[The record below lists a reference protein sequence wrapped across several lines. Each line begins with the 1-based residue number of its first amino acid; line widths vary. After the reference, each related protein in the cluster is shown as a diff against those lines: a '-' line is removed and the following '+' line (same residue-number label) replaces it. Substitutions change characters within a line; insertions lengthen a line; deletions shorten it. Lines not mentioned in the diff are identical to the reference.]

1 MEEIKI
7 PKINKRR
14 VTTLYIVAI
23 ISLLIAFFV
32 FYLFFVDNVIMQNVE
47 AIANFFGAINPNN
60 GAFPISG
67 EMQLLTEI
75 CGRNILTLLGL
86 GGLVGVEGAV
96 NNIFTVNFNGDIT
109 TLGFQIAA
117 WVVTLVFVILF
128 IIQII
133 LFPVKRRGS
142 YLFHTF
148 FGIIATY
155 IILCMLS
162 SLSYLFVTDASSFLY
177 SGAAENYAYLET
189 YTFVG
194 ISVPEGLTSA
204 EFAAYWVS
212 KVVTLVGGIFAAI
225 FVLCSFMIAFHITTI
240 ARKVPSAR
248 KIQKLTYERRRKE
261 EILRATDPYSG
272 KLLTEPDNIPVGVPL
287 ADGTV
292 VATSKRGAKLAKK
305 DGLIPISYK
314 EAQRRA
320 QYRKDVLG
328 IKGDTITSTQD
339 KPINGAVNG
348 TPYIV
353 QYFYNGEQKD
363 PTNKQENVEN
373 KATDNVKVEKPLTKE
388 DIKKVFQELL
398 EEQKASQVQQP
409 ADTPKEEAK
418 PASTEEKKDNVV
430 TVNGVPY
437 IPVPIYLGANGSL
450 NNQNNQE
457 TSKEELVNLA
467 LEELDKEFDLVDYE
481 DIKNFISSEIERVT
495 TETVKTFEKQ
505 REETEKARKTVTTEE
520 ATLDDEVP
528 AKIVLTRDG
537 ESEEE
542 KTEVKTTTP
551 IVVAMP
557 SDYSYKKEET
567 VTEDEVRNIIKEQL
581 NALVDSLKPVE
592 EEAEPV
598 VKIQF
603 EDVIVKEAV
612 TEEKPVVTET
622 PKEEKVEETKVVN
635 EVKEE
640 PKEEVKEE
648 KVEAPLPEVKEE
660 PVEVVTEEPKEEVKK
675 TPIIPQKEVRG
686 KEKNIEKGEVVN
698 LAFDERMVAS
708 EDDIKNSYQTLK
720 SLLLSYGLNSRV
732 SSTGDTFR
740 LSKKTY
746 CKITLSGSAL
756 KIYLALDPK
765 SYVNSAIPVN
775 DSSSKE
781 AYKQIPLGFRVKSD
795 LSLRRARDLII
806 DCMNQNG
813 LIPEKDFVEED
824 YIKKLE
830 ENISK

>member
-47 AIANFFGAINPNN
+47 AVANFFGTINPNN

-117 WVVTLVFVILF
+117 WVVTLVFIILF

-142 YLFHTF
+142 YLIHTL

-177 SGAAENYAYLET
+177 SGSAENYAYLET

-240 ARKVPSAR
+240 ARKVPSSR

-348 TPYIV
+348 TPYNGAVNGTPYIV

-373 KATDNVKVEKPLTKE
+373 KATENVEAEKPLTKE

-409 ADTPKEEAK
+409 AETP
-418 PASTEEKKDNVV
+418 
-430 TVNGVPY
+430 
-437 IPVPIYLGANGSL
+437 
-450 NNQNNQE
+450 
-457 TSKEELVNLA
+457 KEELVNLA

-481 DIKNFISSEIERVT
+481 DIKNFLSSEIERVT

-660 PVEVVTEEPKEEVKK
+660 PVQVVTEEPKEEVKK

>member
-47 AIANFFGAINPNN
+47 AVANFFGAINPNN

-117 WVVTLVFVILF
+117 WVVTLVFIILF

-142 YLFHTF
+142 YLIHTF

-177 SGAAENYAYLET
+177 SGSAENYAYLET

-348 TPYIV
+348 TPYNGAVNGTPYIV

-373 KATDNVKVEKPLTKE
+373 KATENVEAEKPLTKE

-409 ADTPKEEAK
+409 AETP
-418 PASTEEKKDNVV
+418 
-430 TVNGVPY
+430 
-437 IPVPIYLGANGSL
+437 
-450 NNQNNQE
+450 
-457 TSKEELVNLA
+457 KEELVNLA

-481 DIKNFISSEIERVT
+481 DIKNFLSSEIERVT

-622 PKEEKVEETKVVN
+622 PKEEKVAAEETKNDVVTS
-635 EVKEE
+635 ET
-640 PKEEVKEE
+640 KEEVKEE

-660 PVEVVTEEPKEEVKK
+660 PVEVVSEEPKEEVKK

>member
-47 AIANFFGAINPNN
+47 AVANFFGAINPNN

-75 CGRNILTLLGL
+75 CGKNILTLLGF

-117 WVVTLVFVILF
+117 WVVTLVFIILF

-142 YLFHTF
+142 YLIHTF

-177 SGAAENYAYLET
+177 SGSAENYAYLET

-348 TPYIV
+348 TPYNGAVNGTPYIV

-363 PTNKQENVEN
+363 PTNKQETVEN
-373 KATDNVKVEKPLTKE
+373 KATENVETEKPLTKE

-409 ADTPKEEAK
+409 AETP
-418 PASTEEKKDNVV
+418 
-430 TVNGVPY
+430 
-437 IPVPIYLGANGSL
+437 
-450 NNQNNQE
+450 
-457 TSKEELVNLA
+457 KEELVNLA

-481 DIKNFISSEIERVT
+481 DIKNFLSSEIERVT

-622 PKEEKVEETKVVN
+622 PKEEKVAAEETKNDVVTS
-635 EVKEE
+635 ET
-640 PKEEVKEE
+640 KEEVKEE

-660 PVEVVTEEPKEEVKK
+660 PVEVVSEEPKEEVKK

>member
-47 AIANFFGAINPNN
+47 AVANFFGAINPNN

-117 WVVTLVFVILF
+117 WVVTLVFIILF

-142 YLFHTF
+142 YLIHTL

-177 SGAAENYAYLET
+177 SGSAENYAYLET

-348 TPYIV
+348 TPYNGAVNGTPYIV

-363 PTNKQENVEN
+363 PTNRQENVEN
-373 KATDNVKVEKPLTKE
+373 KATENVEAEKPLTKE

-409 ADTPKEEAK
+409 AETP
-418 PASTEEKKDNVV
+418 
-430 TVNGVPY
+430 
-437 IPVPIYLGANGSL
+437 
-450 NNQNNQE
+450 
-457 TSKEELVNLA
+457 KEELVNLA

-481 DIKNFISSEIERVT
+481 DIKNFLSSEIERVT

-660 PVEVVTEEPKEEVKK
+660 PVEVVSEEPKEEVKK

>member
-47 AIANFFGAINPNN
+47 AVANFFGAINPNN

-117 WVVTLVFVILF
+117 WVVTLVFIILF

-142 YLFHTF
+142 YLIHTF

-177 SGAAENYAYLET
+177 SGSAENYAYLET

-348 TPYIV
+348 TPYNGAVNGTPYIV

-363 PTNKQENVEN
+363 PTNRQENVEN
-373 KATDNVKVEKPLTKE
+373 KATENVEAEKPLTKE

-409 ADTPKEEAK
+409 AETP
-418 PASTEEKKDNVV
+418 
-430 TVNGVPY
+430 
-437 IPVPIYLGANGSL
+437 
-450 NNQNNQE
+450 
-457 TSKEELVNLA
+457 KEELVNLA

-481 DIKNFISSEIERVT
+481 DIKNFLSSEIERVT

-660 PVEVVTEEPKEEVKK
+660 PVQVVTEEPKEEVKK

>member
-47 AIANFFGAINPNN
+47 AVANFFGAINPNN

-117 WVVTLVFVILF
+117 WVVTLVFIILF

-142 YLFHTF
+142 YLIHTF

-177 SGAAENYAYLET
+177 SGSAENYAYLET

-348 TPYIV
+348 TPYNGAVNGTPYIV

-363 PTNKQENVEN
+363 PTNRQENVEN
-373 KATDNVKVEKPLTKE
+373 KATENVEAEKPLTKE

-409 ADTPKEEAK
+409 AETP
-418 PASTEEKKDNVV
+418 
-430 TVNGVPY
+430 
-437 IPVPIYLGANGSL
+437 
-450 NNQNNQE
+450 
-457 TSKEELVNLA
+457 KEELVNLA

-481 DIKNFISSEIERVT
+481 DIKNFLSSEIERVT

-622 PKEEKVEETKVVN
+622 PKEEKVAAEETKNDVVTS
-635 EVKEE
+635 ET
-640 PKEEVKEE
+640 KEEVKEE

-660 PVEVVTEEPKEEVKK
+660 PVEVVSEEPKEEVKK

>member
-47 AIANFFGAINPNN
+47 AVANFFGAINPNN

-117 WVVTLVFVILF
+117 WVVTLVFIILF

-142 YLFHTF
+142 YLIHTF

-177 SGAAENYAYLET
+177 SGSAENYAYLET

-348 TPYIV
+348 TPYNGAVNGTPYIV

-363 PTNKQENVEN
+363 PTNRQENVEN
-373 KATDNVKVEKPLTKE
+373 KATENVEAEKPLTKE

-409 ADTPKEEAK
+409 AETP
-418 PASTEEKKDNVV
+418 
-430 TVNGVPY
+430 
-437 IPVPIYLGANGSL
+437 
-450 NNQNNQE
+450 
-457 TSKEELVNLA
+457 KEELVNLA

-481 DIKNFISSEIERVT
+481 DIKNFLSSEIERVT

-622 PKEEKVEETKVVN
+622 PKEEKVAAEETKNDVVTS
-635 EVKEE
+635 ET
-640 PKEEVKEE
+640 KEEVKEE

-660 PVEVVTEEPKEEVKK
+660 PVEVVSEEPKEEVKK

-813 LIPEKDFVEED
+813 LITEKDFVEED